1 MVLKRFGLPGAS
13 REGAWQGVP
22 PEHVLGVFFRWFLGC
37 LVGVLGASWGVLGAF
52 WGVLGAS
59 WGRLGASW
67 GSLGAFCGRLGVSQL
82 RLGGVLGR
90 LGGALEHLVGVVGV
104 VESILDV
111 FFARFWDDVE
121 VRFFGTSC

>member
-1 MVLKRFGLPGAS
+1 MDFAFSCRFALSAPWLRIFFQGGFSFVLKGKTPPGVFG
-13 REGAWQGVP
+13 EGAWQDVP
-22 PEHVLGVFFRWFLGC
+22 PEHVLGVFFGWFSGC

-90 LGGALEHLVGVVGV
+90 HGGAL
-104 VESILDV
+104 
-111 FFARFWDDVE
+111 
-121 VRFFGTSC
+121 

>member
-37 LVGVLGASWGVLGAF
+37 LVGVLGAF

-67 GSLGAFCGRLGVSQL
+67 GSLGAFRGRLGVSQL
-82 RLGGVLGR
+82 RLGASWGSSGASCGRRGGFGVDFG
-90 LGGALEHLVGVVGV
+90 
-104 VESILDV
+104 
-111 FFARFWDDVE
+111 
-121 VRFFGTSC
+121 RFFRSFLG

>member
-13 REGAWQGVP
+13 REGAWQGVL
-22 PEHVLGVFFRWFLGC
+22 PEHVLGVVFGVSCGRS
-37 LVGVLGASWGVLGAF
+37 VGVLGAL

-104 VESILDV
+104 LEPILDV

-121 VRFFGTSC
+121 VHF

>member
-59 WGRLGASW
+59 WGCLGASW
-67 GSLGAFCGRLGVSQL
+67 GSLGACCGRLGVSQL
-82 RLGGVLGR
+82 RLG
-90 LGGALEHLVGVVGV
+90 
-104 VESILDV
+104 V
-111 FFARFWDDVE
+111 FAFCYKTFCYKTIRKT
-121 VRFFGTSC
+121 RFFGFPEGWF